1 MSTFEPVL
9 KQDLGE
15 LVYQRIKL
23 ALMQS
28 RLKPN
33 DKLVIR
39 KLSEDLNLSMT
50 PIREALLRLVS
61 ENVLVLDSRSTA
73 MVPELDYET
82 FVAIYDLRAD
92 LESKA
97 AVQAMAHVTDEE
109 IATLDDIHS
118 RLAQAQ
124 KDEELEKARELNAVF
139 HETYCSYS
147 RSPILISFISTL
159 WMRCGPLMAH
169 IHRNGPQKWENDV
182 HPHTTLIAGLRSK
195 DEEKV
200 RRAVRYDILHGG
212 KELLAY
218 VQENAQNEVRKPVLE
233 TLV

>member
-1 MSTFEPVL
+1 MTSPFQPVL

-15 LVYQRIKL
+15 VVYQRIKL

-39 KLSEDLNLSMT
+39 KLSEEMGLSMT

-61 ENVLVLDSRSTA
+61 ENVLVLDTRGTA

-82 FVAIYDLRAD
+82 FVAIYDLRVD

-97 AVQAMAHVTDEE
+97 AVQAVSN
-109 IATLDDIHS
+109 ATKDDITELERIHGDMF
-118 RLAQAQ
+118 RAQ
-124 KDEELEKARELNAVF
+124 KMQELDRARELNAVF
-139 HETYCSYS
+139 HETYCSLS
-147 RSPILISFISTL
+147 KSPILISFISTL

-169 IHRNGPQKWENDV
+169 IHRNGPQQWKDDI
-182 HPHTTLIAGLRSK
+182 HPHTTLIAGLKEK
-195 DEEKV
+195 DEAKIRE
-200 RRAVRYDILHGG
+200 AVRYDILHGG
-212 KELLAY
+212 RELLAY
-218 VQENAQNEVRKPVLE
+218 VRENAQSE
-233 TLV
+233 TQAASILD